1 MSQDKT
7 DQQRSSPGKS
17 KGLYVCIVA
26 AVIVIIALVV
36 VVACLLSK
44 RDADTADTE
53 TQGAVPD
60 SRATILT
67 TENMDEVLAKAA
79 EPVVAGT
86 YYCSMNTEW
95 HFEDSSSPSYDAY
108 VANSVDNSYTVYF
121 DVFLEDTE
129 QLVYSSPYM
138 EVGAELDE
146 LTLTEKLD
154 AGEYPAIVTYHLV
167 DDQHETLS
175 TVSVAV
181 TLFVEK

>member
-1 MSQDKT
+1 MSLDKK
-7 DQQRSSPGKS
+7 DQQRSSSGK
-17 KGLYVCIVA
+17 GMFVGIVA
-26 AVIVIIALVV
+26 AVVVIAALVV
-36 VVACLLSK
+36 VIVCLVLK
-44 RDADTADTE
+44 KDTDTE
-53 TQGAVPD
+53 TGTQSAVPD
-60 SRATILT
+60 NRATILT
-67 TENMDEVLAKAA
+67 PENVDEVMAKAE

-95 HFEDSSSPSYDAY
+95 HFEDGKSPSYDAY
-108 VANSVDNSYTVYF
+108 VKNSTDNSYTVYF

-129 QLVYSSPYM
+129 QMVYSSPYM

-146 LTLTEKLD
+146 LTLTTDLD

-175 TVSVAV
+175 TVSVTV